1 LLLHLLSLSF
11 PLFGFWLSGCF
22 TLGHKSL
29 RLRLWHL
36 RLIVFLGLISLA
48 LEHIQKCVGTA
59 HEVRVICVDVRVLD
73 LDQLDDHVG
82 CGVEALVQDLLHHIT
97 DLILE
102 PLEAVD
108 VVEVNSPDDIS
119 ELLVNFVG
127 ALKGRLEQ
135 AGDLLPN

>member
-1 LLLHLLSLSF
+1 MPRLLLLHLWSLAV
-11 PLFGFWLSGCF
+11 PLFGFWLSGGL

-29 RLRLWHL
+29 RLWLWHL

-59 HEVRVICVDVRVLD
+59 HEVRVICVDVRILD
-73 LDQLDDHVG
+73 LYQLDNHVG
-82 CGVEALVQDLLHHIT
+82 CGVKALVQDLLHHIT

-108 VVEVNSPDDIS
+108 VV
-119 ELLVNFVG
+119 
-127 ALKGRLEQ
+127 
-135 AGDLLPN
+135 

>member
-1 LLLHLLSLSF
+1 M
-11 PLFGFWLSGCF
+11 
-22 TLGHKSL
+22 
-29 RLRLWHL
+29 R
-36 RLIVFLGLISLA
+36 I
-48 LEHIQKCVGTA
+48 
-59 HEVRVICVDVRVLD
+59 LD
-73 LDQLDDHVG
+73 LYQLDNHVG

-102 PLEAVD
+102 PLEAVN